1 MLALRVSML
10 RDHART
16 LRAAGE
22 LEKSAAWEALA
33 DMVER
38 RFREPR

>member
-1 MLALRVSML
+1 MSLRELRVAMY
-10 RDHART
+10 RDHARA

-22 LEKSAAWEALA
+22 MERSAAWEALA

-38 RFREPR
+38 GFK